1 MGIATPFYVDSK
13 STSFVCQAETAV
25 KKSAWIMRR
34 VKVLHEGVHYD
45 EIMPIH
51 IHECDMVADGFTKYI
66 PMAVWRRHIYYLLN
80 LGIDYPPGKKVNPT
94 ADKSNTDADIEK
106 T

>member
-1 MGIATPFYVDSK
+1 
-13 STSFVCQAETAV
+13 
-25 KKSAWIMRR
+25 MRR

-80 LGIDYPPGKKVNPT
+80 LGIDYPPGKRATPRLTSPIRTPT
-94 ADKSNTDADIEK
+94 SRRSDGRACQSLPKGG
-106 T
+106 